1 MTDKQTLESLKKIF
15 GMDKDEEPEIKDY
28 VEKLDEW
35 DKSIDKLRE
44 LLGMSNRMDKKD

>member
-1 MTDKQTLESLKKIF
+1 MTEKETFESLKKIF
-15 GMDKDEEPEIKDY
+15 GMTDEEEPETKDY

>member
-1 MTDKQTLESLKKIF
+1 MTEKETLESLKKIF
-15 GMDKDEEPEIKDY
+15 GMDKEEEPETKDY